1 MKRMASGLWALSLVV
16 LLGACHTQAEMNAI
30 MARAKDQ
37 MTAPEYIIGE
47 GDSISI
53 RVLGHEDFQI
63 TEQVRPDGKV
73 TFPEHGDIVAA
84 GKSSSALRAELEQ
97 SFKVSLGFTK
107 PPTVYV
113 AVHAFDSKSVTV
125 LGMVRRPGR
134 YPYTGQMRVADLIG
148 RAIGVRY
155 PESAANRSMIF
166 REVDGE
172 MKIYQ
177 VRLEDFFFQGD
188 FTTNFYV
195 RPGDILF
202 VPRNGFKKVAD
213 VITTVFLPVR
223 AFSESIG
230 FANSVSNTFV
240 GGNN

>member
-1 MKRMASGLWALSLVV
+1 MKRMALGLFAFGLVFV
-16 LLGACHTQAEMNAI
+16 LGGCHTQAEMNAI

-37 MTAPEYIIGE
+37 MTAPEYVIGE
-47 GDSISI
+47 GDSVTI
-53 RVLGHEDFQI
+53 RVLGHEEFAI

-73 TFPEHGDIVAA
+73 TFPEHGDITVASKTA
-84 GKSSSALRAELEQ
+84 SGLRSELEQ
-97 SFKVSLGFTK
+97 SFKVSLGFSK
-107 PPTVYV
+107 APTVYV
-113 AVHAFDSKSVTV
+113 AVHAFDSKTVTV
-125 LGMVRRPGR
+125 LGMIRRPGR
-134 YPYTGQMRVADLIG
+134 YPYTGQMRIADLVG
-148 RAIGVRY
+148 RAVGVRY
-155 PESAANRSMIF
+155 TESAANRSILF

-177 VRLEDFFFQGD
+177 VRLEDFFFKGD

-230 FANSVSNTFV
+230 FANSVTNTFV